1 MTLIRKLK
9 FILWGNHLWRWFLNV
24 PCKFYFSYFINNDRP
39 MKLESRLDILN
50 LKMRSLWL
58 AILNCNLQ
66 SLWLDVL
73 NQELWCLPMI
83 RGHTTSQI
91 VAQIISNL
99 MAGMYSDWNKKYSFQ
114 KNNDKLLW
122 ITPKSLPDLSD
133 TRDWMFWK
141 RHLTT
146 YLTNLLKW
154 NKTQPIR
161 LCYPEFINFTEHQW
175 RKNDLQV
182 TNDLTFF
189 YVL

>member
-1 MTLIRKLK
+1 MTVVFECSLQVLLFLFRPVKLK
-9 FILWGNHLWRWFLNV
+9 
-24 PCKFYFSYFINNDRP
+24 P
-39 MKLESRLDILN
+39 RLDILN

-66 SLWLDVL
+66 SLWLGVL
-73 NQELWCLPMI
+73 NLELWCLPVI

-114 KNNDKLLW
+114 RNNDKLLW

-141 RHLTT
+141 RHLTS

-154 NKTQPIR
+154 NKTQPKR
-161 LCYPEFINFTEHQW
+161 LCYPECFNYTEHQW

-182 TNDLTFF
+182 NNDLTFF